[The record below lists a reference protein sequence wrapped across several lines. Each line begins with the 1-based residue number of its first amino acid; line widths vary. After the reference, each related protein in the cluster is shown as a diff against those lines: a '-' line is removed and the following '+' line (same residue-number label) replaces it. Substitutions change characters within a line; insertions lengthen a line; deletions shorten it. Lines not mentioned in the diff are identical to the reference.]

1 MCDYSLDKVASRP
14 AQVGDKLVT
23 TEFCASFT
31 RGFSA
36 EGQPNVAV
44 CLLPGTEV
52 AFEQNVVCET
62 DRMFGIGWFKK
73 EELAHKVARFRHIK
87 PEDPHVHHDAL
98 EFPNGKIL
106 LLTQLKAGQHATV
119 LQLPAASSEPVVEA
133 AALSDSEEV
142 LAFAPELGA
151 AV

>member
-52 AFEQNVVCET
+52 AV
-62 DRMFGIGWFKK
+62 G
-73 EELAHKVARFRHIK
+73 LAYDV
-87 PEDPHVHHDAL
+87 
-98 EFPNGKIL
+98 L
-106 LLTQLKAGQHATV
+106 LKTYVRNWLVQEGGAG
-119 LQLPAASSEPVVEA
+119 P
-133 AALSDSEEV
+133 
-142 LAFAPELGA
+142 
-151 AV
+151 